1 VVLNMKKLK
10 KTSIF
15 AAISL
20 LMAATASQ
28 AEPLGR
34 WWSGWAM
41 GTSEYGYTDGAG
53 NRVLISCSDDT
64 GTSISVYFSGRPSRP
79 GDDVTF
85 SVDGDRIEFVGDDLG
100 QVTTASRVDSE
111 NFKYLWAKMRQG
123 TRLQVFA
130 AGRSAS
136 YPLTGSA
143 KALEARPCTTDFDR

>member
-1 VVLNMKKLK
+1 MNKPKKAGVFA
-10 KTSIF
+10 TISI
-15 AAISL
+15 
-20 LMAATASQ
+20 LMTATASH

-41 GTSEYGYTDGAG
+41 GASEYGYTDSAG
-53 NRVLISCSDDT
+53 NKVLISCSDDT

-79 GDDVTF
+79 RDNIVF
-85 SVDGDRIEFVGDDLG
+85 SVDGDRVEFVGDGLG

-111 NFKYLWAKMRQG
+111 NFQYLWAKMRQG